1 MAWGSWT
8 GFWISLAAL
17 ALVALLVMLALRLLG
32 SGRRQPSS
40 PLPQAASAAP
50 ATDKDRML
58 GLALQAQGQLDL
70 AFEHFQ
76 RAPRSPALQD
86 NLKHLAQ
93 AFERKQQFKQAQAV
107 LHYWVAPTQG
117 TTPAHA
123 ADLPVAL
130 PGAPVGLQSGDRLGR
145 YQVGKVLGKGAMGVV
160 YLGQD
165 TQANRVV
172 ALKTMAL
179 GDEFEGDH
187 LVDARERFFREAQTA
202 GRLHHPHIVTIHESG
217 EDQGL
222 AFIAMEFIQGQD
234 LMAYCKRDHL
244 LAPQL
249 VVSIAARVAEAL
261 ACAHAQHVVHRD
273 IKPANV
279 MYDIRSDTLKVTD
292 FGIAR
297 ITDANKTRTGLV
309 LGTPSFMSPEQLAGK
324 KVDGRSDLYSL
335 GVMLFYMLTG
345 TLPFRATSMAALM
358 HKITHE
364 PAPDLRSLRPDLP
377 PALAA
382 QVAQALEKLPQARYQ
397 DGVRMASD
405 LRALSWPDKTP
416 DPEN

>member
-1 MAWGSWT
+1 MTWFSWT
-8 GFWISLAAL
+8 GLGIALVLLAV
-17 ALVALLVMLALRLLG
+17 LVALARSVWMGLRRPAKG
-32 SGRRQPSS
+32 ER
-40 PLPQAASAAP
+40 PQTAAP
-50 ATDKDRML
+50 AASTEKDRML

-76 RAPRSPALQD
+76 RASRSPALLD

-93 AFERKQQFKQAQAV
+93 AFEHKQQFKQAQAV
-107 LHYWVAPTQG
+107 WHYMAMPAQDRAPSRE
-117 TTPAHA
+117 
-123 ADLPVAL
+123 ADLPVVPAQAL
-130 PGAPVGLQSGDRLGR
+130 SGLQPGSLLGH

-165 TQANRVV
+165 TQAGRVV

-179 GDEFEGDH
+179 GDEFEGAN
-187 LVDARERFFREAQTA
+187 LLDARERFFREAQTA
-202 GRLHHPHIVTIHESG
+202 GRLHHPHIVTIHDSG
-217 EDQGL
+217 EDRGL
-222 AFIAMEFIQGQD
+222 AYIAMEFIEGQD
-234 LMAYCKRDHL
+234 LMAHCKRDHL
-244 LAPQL
+244 LALPV

-279 MYDIRSDTLKVTD
+279 MYDLQSDTLKVTD

-345 TLPFRATSMAALM
+345 TLPFRANSLAGLM
-358 HKITHE
+358 QKITHE
-364 PAPDLRSLRPDLP
+364 RAPDIRSIRQSLPPDL
-377 PALAA
+377 A
-382 QVAQALEKLPQARYQ
+382 QLVDKALEKLPQARYQ
-397 DGVRMASD
+397 DGDQMAAD
-405 LRALSWPDKTP
+405 LRALLWISKTI
-416 DPEN
+416 DIEI